1 MNKYVLST
9 VLTIDLETMM
19 TDDQKYGAMLA
30 VGATNEQELVSSI
43 GENILNSIKAKYP
56 NVSVNYAEI
65 TEDNGDE
72 QGYEQ
77 QQQQQEE
84 GGEPE
89 QVVADDEQVE
99 GAEEDFSYND
109 DETVSQELDE
119 IIEENK
125 ELDIGELFNQ
135 LDESEFDVV
144 HKITSTLDDFN
155 ERDDI
160 DSVDIILVGSEAIAN
175 YLNYIVD
182 EDIDIVIDSEHLQ
195 LDDADFRIVYTN
207 DVAEQEVL

>member
-19 TDDQKYGAMLA
+19 TDDQKYGAILA
-30 VGATNEQELVSSI
+30 LGATNEQELVSSI

-56 NVSVNYAEI
+56 NVSVSYAEI

-77 QQQQQEE
+77 QEE

-89 QVVADDEQVE
+89 QVVDDEQVE
-99 GAEEDFSYND
+99 GTEEDFSHND

-119 IIEENK
+119 IIEENN

-144 HKITSTLDDFN
+144 HKITSTLDGFN
-155 ERDDI
+155 ERDDT
-160 DSVDIILVGSEAIAN
+160 DSVDAILVDSEAIAN

-195 LDDADFRIVYTN
+195 LDDADFRIIYTN

>member
-30 VGATNEQELVSSI
+30 LGATNEQELVSSI

-56 NVSVNYAEI
+56 NVSVSYAEI

-72 QGYEQ
+72 QGYE
-77 QQQQQEE
+77 QQEE

-182 EDIDIVIDSEHLQ
+182 EDIDIVIDSERLQ

>member
-30 VGATNEQELVSSI
+30 LGATNEQELVSSI

-56 NVSVNYAEI
+56 NVSVSYAEI

-72 QGYEQ
+72 QVYEQ
-77 QQQQQEE
+77 QQE

-89 QVVADDEQVE
+89 QVVDDEQAE
-99 GAEEDFSYND
+99 GAEEDYSHND

-144 HKITSTLDDFN
+144 HKITSTLDSFN

-160 DSVDIILVGSEAIAN
+160 DSVDAILVDSESIAN

-195 LDDADFRIVYTN
+195 LDDSDFRIIYTN

>member
-30 VGATNEQELVSSI
+30 LGATNEQELVSSI

-56 NVSVNYAEI
+56 NVSVSYAEI
-65 TEDNGDE
+65 TEDNSGE
-72 QGYEQ
+72 QVYEQ
-77 QQQQQEE
+77 QQE

-89 QVVADDEQVE
+89 QVDDEQAE
-99 GAEEDFSYND
+99 GTEEDFSHND

-119 IIEENK
+119 IIEENN

-144 HKITSTLDDFN
+144 HKITSSLDDFN

-160 DSVDIILVGSEAIAN
+160 DSVDAILVDSEAIAN

-195 LDDADFRIVYTN
+195 LDDADFRIIYTN

>member
-30 VGATNEQELVSSI
+30 LGATNEQELVSSI

-56 NVSVNYAEI
+56 NVSVSYAEI
-65 TEDNGDE
+65 TEDNSGE

-77 QQQQQEE
+77 QAE
-84 GGEPE
+84 GEEPE

-119 IIEENK
+119 IIEENN

-144 HKITSTLDDFN
+144 HKITSSLDDFN

-160 DSVDIILVGSEAIAN
+160 DSVDAILVDSEAIAN

>member
-1 MNKYVLST
+1 MNKYVLSA
-9 VLTIDLETMM
+9 VFTIDLETMM

-30 VGATNEQELVSSI
+30 LGATNEQELVSSI

-56 NVSVNYAEI
+56 NVSVSYAEI
-65 TEDNGDE
+65 TEDNGNE
-72 QGYEQ
+72 QVYE
-77 QQQQQEE
+77 QQEE

-89 QVVADDEQVE
+89 QVVDDEQVA

-144 HKITSTLDDFN
+144 HNITSTLDKFN

-160 DSVDIILVGSEAIAN
+160 DSVDAILVDSEAIAN
-175 YLNYIVD
+175 YLNYIVH

>member
-1 MNKYVLST
+1 MNKYVLSA

-30 VGATNEQELVSSI
+30 LGASNEQELVSSI

-56 NVSVNYAEI
+56 NVSVSYAEI
-65 TEDNGDE
+65 TEDNDSGNEYEYEQSGEEDSEQVVGDE
-72 QGYEQ
+72 QVGM
-77 QQQQQEE
+77 
-84 GGEPE
+84 
-89 QVVADDEQVE
+89 
-99 GAEEDFSYND
+99 EEDFSYND
-109 DETVSQELDE
+109 EESVSQELDE

-144 HKITSTLDDFN
+144 HSITSTLDKFN

-160 DSVDIILVGSEAIAN
+160 DGVEAIFVDSQAIAN
-175 YLNYIVD
+175 YLNYIID
-182 EDIDIVIDSEHLQ
+182 EDIDIVIDSERSQ
-195 LDDADFRIVYTN
+195 LEDADFRILYTI
-207 DVAEQEVL
+207 DGEREVL

>member
-1 MNKYVLST
+1 MNKYVLSA
-9 VLTIDLETMM
+9 VFTIDLETMM

-77 QQQQQEE
+77 QEE

-89 QVVADDEQVE
+89 QVVDDEQAE
-99 GAEEDFSYND
+99 GAEEDYSHND

-119 IIEENK
+119 IIEENN

-144 HKITSTLDDFN
+144 HSITSTLDKFN

-160 DSVDIILVGSEAIAN
+160 DGVEAIFVASQAIAN
-175 YLNYIVD
+175 YLNYIID
-182 EDIDIVIDSEHLQ
+182 EDIDIVIDSERSQ
-195 LDDADFRIVYTN
+195 LEDADFRILYTI
-207 DVAEQEVL
+207 DGEQEVL

>member
-30 VGATNEQELVSSI
+30 LGATNEQELVSSI

-77 QQQQQEE
+77 QEE

-89 QVVADDEQVE
+89 QVVDDEQAE
-99 GAEEDFSYND
+99 GTEEDYSHND

-160 DSVDIILVGSEAIAN
+160 DSVDIILVDSEAIAN

-182 EDIDIVIDSEHLQ
+182 EDIDIVIDSERLQ
-195 LDDADFRIVYTN
+195 LEDADFRIVYTN

>member
-1 MNKYVLST
+1 MNKYVLSA
-9 VLTIDLETMM
+9 VFTIDLETMM

-30 VGATNEQELVSSI
+30 LGATNEQELVSSI

-56 NVSVNYAEI
+56 NVSVSYADI
-65 TEDNGDE
+65 AEDNGDE
-72 QGYEQ
+72 QVYE
-77 QQQQQEE
+77 QQEE

-89 QVVADDEQVE
+89 QVVDDEQVA
-99 GAEEDFSYND
+99 GTEEDFSHND

-119 IIEENK
+119 IIEENN

-144 HKITSTLDDFN
+144 HSITSTLDKFN

-160 DSVDIILVGSEAIAN
+160 DGVEAIFVDSQAIAN
-175 YLNYIVD
+175 YLNYIID
-182 EDIDIVIDSEHLQ
+182 EDIDIVIDSERSQ
-195 LDDADFRIVYTN
+195 LEDADFRILYTI
-207 DVAEQEVL
+207 DGEQEVL

>member
-30 VGATNEQELVSSI
+30 LGATNEQELVSSI

-56 NVSVNYAEI
+56 NVSVSYAEI

-77 QQQQQEE
+77 QEE

-89 QVVADDEQVE
+89 QVVDDEQVV

-160 DSVDIILVGSEAIAN
+160 DSVDIILVDSEAIAN

-182 EDIDIVIDSEHLQ
+182 EDIDIVIDSERLQ
-195 LDDADFRIVYTN
+195 LEDADFRIVYTN

>member
-77 QQQQQEE
+77 QQE

-89 QVVADDEQVE
+89 QVVDDEQVE
-99 GAEEDFSYND
+99 GAEEDFSHND

-160 DSVDIILVGSEAIAN
+160 DSVDIILVDSEAIAN

-182 EDIDIVIDSEHLQ
+182 EDIDIVIDSERLQ
-195 LDDADFRIVYTN
+195 LEDADFRIVYTN

>member
-30 VGATNEQELVSSI
+30 LGATNEQELVSSI

-72 QGYEQ
+72 QRYE
-77 QQQQQEE
+77 QQEE
-84 GGEPE
+84 GGESE
-89 QVVADDEQVE
+89 QVVDDEQAE
-99 GAEEDFSYND
+99 GAEEDYSHND

-160 DSVDIILVGSEAIAN
+160 DSVDIILVDSEAIAN

-182 EDIDIVIDSEHLQ
+182 EDIDIVIDSERLQ
-195 LDDADFRIVYTN
+195 LEDADFRIVYTN

>member
-65 TEDNGDE
+65 TEDNGNE
-72 QGYEQ
+72 QGYE
-77 QQQQQEE
+77 QQEE

-89 QVVADDEQVE
+89 QVVDDEQAE
-99 GAEEDFSYND
+99 GAEEDYSHND

-160 DSVDIILVGSEAIAN
+160 DSVDIILVDSEAIAN

-182 EDIDIVIDSEHLQ
+182 EDIDIVIDSERLQ
-195 LDDADFRIVYTN
+195 LEDADFRIVYTN

>member
-77 QQQQQEE
+77 QEE
-84 GGEPE
+84 GEEPE
-89 QVVADDEQVE
+89 RVADDEQAE
-99 GAEEDFSYND
+99 GAEEDYSHND

-144 HKITSTLDDFN
+144 HKITSTLDSFN

-160 DSVDIILVGSEAIAN
+160 DSVDAILVDSESIAN

>member
-65 TEDNGDE
+65 TEDNGNE
-72 QGYEQ
+72 QGYE
-77 QQQQQEE
+77 QQEE

-89 QVVADDEQVE
+89 QVVDDEQVE
-99 GAEEDFSYND
+99 GTEEDFSHND

-119 IIEENK
+119 IIEENN

-144 HKITSTLDDFN
+144 HKITSTLDEFN

-160 DSVDIILVGSEAIAN
+160 DSVDAILVDSESIAN

>member
-30 VGATNEQELVSSI
+30 LGATNEQELVSSI

-56 NVSVNYAEI
+56 NVSVSYAEI
-65 TEDNGDE
+65 TEDNSGE
-72 QGYEQ
+72 QGYE
-77 QQQQQEE
+77 QQEE

-89 QVVADDEQVE
+89 QVVSNDEQVE

-119 IIEENK
+119 IIEENN

-144 HKITSTLDDFN
+144 HKITSSLDDFN

-160 DSVDIILVGSEAIAN
+160 DSVDAILVDSEAIAN

-195 LDDADFRIVYTN
+195 LDDADFRIIYTN

>member
-30 VGATNEQELVSSI
+30 LGATNEQELVSSI

-56 NVSVNYAEI
+56 NVSVSYAEI

-77 QQQQQEE
+77 QEE

-89 QVVADDEQVE
+89 QVVDDEQVE
-99 GAEEDFSYND
+99 GAEEDFSHND

-119 IIEENK
+119 IIEENN

-144 HKITSTLDDFN
+144 HKITSSLDDFN

-160 DSVDIILVGSEAIAN
+160 DSVDAIFVDSEAIAN
-175 YLNYIVD
+175 YLNYIID
-182 EDIDIVIDSEHLQ
+182 EDIDIVIDSEHSQ
-195 LDDADFRIVYTN
+195 LDDADFRILYTN

>member
-77 QQQQQEE
+77 QEE

-89 QVVADDEQVE
+89 QVVDDEQAE
-99 GAEEDFSYND
+99 GAEEDYSHND

-119 IIEENK
+119 IIEENN

-144 HKITSTLDDFN
+144 HSITSTLDKFN

-160 DSVDIILVGSEAIAN
+160 DGVEAIFVASQAIAN
-175 YLNYIVD
+175 YLNYIID
-182 EDIDIVIDSEHLQ
+182 EDIDIVIDSERSQ
-195 LDDADFRIVYTN
+195 LEDADFRILYTI
-207 DVAEQEVL
+207 DGEQEVL

>member
-77 QQQQQEE
+77 QEE
-84 GGEPE
+84 GGELE
-89 QVVADDEQVE
+89 QVVDDEQVE
-99 GAEEDFSYND
+99 GVEEDFSHND

-160 DSVDIILVGSEAIAN
+160 DSVDIILVDSEAIAN

-182 EDIDIVIDSEHLQ
+182 EDIDIVIDSERLQ
-195 LDDADFRIVYTN
+195 LEDADFRIVYTN

>member
-30 VGATNEQELVSSI
+30 LGATNEQELVSSI

-56 NVSVNYAEI
+56 NVSVSYAEI

-77 QQQQQEE
+77 QEE

-89 QVVADDEQVE
+89 QVVDDEQVE
-99 GAEEDFSYND
+99 GTEEDYSHND

-160 DSVDIILVGSEAIAN
+160 DSVDIILVDSEAIAN

-182 EDIDIVIDSEHLQ
+182 EDIDIVIDSERLQ
-195 LDDADFRIVYTN
+195 LEDADFRIVYTN

>member
-65 TEDNGDE
+65 TEDNGNE
-72 QGYEQ
+72 QGYE
-77 QQQQQEE
+77 QQEE

-89 QVVADDEQVE
+89 QVVDDEQVE
-99 GAEEDFSYND
+99 GTEEDFSHND

-160 DSVDIILVGSEAIAN
+160 DSVDIILVDSEAIAN

-182 EDIDIVIDSEHLQ
+182 EDIDIVIDSERLQ
-195 LDDADFRIVYTN
+195 LEDADFRIVYTN

>member
-30 VGATNEQELVSSI
+30 LGATNEQELVSSI

-56 NVSVNYAEI
+56 NVSVSYAEI
-65 TEDNGDE
+65 TEDNGNE

-77 QQQQQEE
+77 QQED
-84 GGEPE
+84 GEPE
-89 QVVADDEQVE
+89 QVLDDEQAE

-109 DETVSQELDE
+109 DEAVSQELDE

-144 HKITSTLDDFN
+144 HKITSTLDVIN

-160 DSVDIILVGSEAIAN
+160 DLVDAIFVDSEAIAN
-175 YLNYIVD
+175 YLNYIID
-182 EDIDIVIDSEHLQ
+182 EDIDIVIDSEHSQ
-195 LDDADFRIVYTN
+195 LDDADFRIIYTN

>member
-72 QGYEQ
+72 QGYV
-77 QQQQQEE
+77 QQEE

-99 GAEEDFSYND
+99 GAEEDFSHND

-160 DSVDIILVGSEAIAN
+160 DSVDIILVDSEAIAN

-182 EDIDIVIDSEHLQ
+182 EDIDIVIDSERLQ
-195 LDDADFRIVYTN
+195 LEDADFRIVYTN

>member
-30 VGATNEQELVSSI
+30 LGATNEQELVSSI

-56 NVSVNYAEI
+56 NVSVSYAEI
-65 TEDNGDE
+65 TEDNSNE
-72 QGYEQ
+72 QVYE
-77 QQQQQEE
+77 QQEE

-89 QVVADDEQVE
+89 HVVVDDEQVA
-99 GAEEDFSYND
+99 GTEEDFSHND

-119 IIEENK
+119 IIEENN

-144 HKITSTLDDFN
+144 HDITSTLDKFN

-160 DSVDIILVGSEAIAN
+160 DSVDAILVDSEAIAN
-175 YLNYIVD
+175 YLNYIID

>member
-77 QQQQQEE
+77 QEE

-89 QVVADDEQVE
+89 QVVVDDEQAE
-99 GAEEDFSYND
+99 GTEEDFSHND

-119 IIEENK
+119 IIEENN

-144 HKITSTLDDFN
+144 HKITSTLDEFN

-160 DSVDIILVGSEAIAN
+160 DSVDAILVDSESIAN

-195 LDDADFRIVYTN
+195 LDDSDFRIIYTN

>member
-72 QGYEQ
+72 QRYE
-77 QQQQQEE
+77 QQEE
-84 GGEPE
+84 GGESE
-89 QVVADDEQVE
+89 QVVDDEQAE
-99 GAEEDFSYND
+99 GAEEDYSHND

-160 DSVDIILVGSEAIAN
+160 DSVDIILVDSEAIAN

-182 EDIDIVIDSEHLQ
+182 EDIDIVIDSERLQ
-195 LDDADFRIVYTN
+195 LEDADFRIVYTN

>member
-30 VGATNEQELVSSI
+30 LGATNEQELVSSI

-65 TEDNGDE
+65 TEDNGGE
-72 QGYEQ
+72 QVYE
-77 QQQQQEE
+77 QQEE

-89 QVVADDEQVE
+89 QVVDDEQVE
-99 GAEEDFSYND
+99 GTEEDFSHND

-119 IIEENK
+119 IIEENN

-160 DSVDIILVGSEAIAN
+160 DSVDIILVDSEAIAN

-182 EDIDIVIDSEHLQ
+182 EDIDIVIDSERLQ
-195 LDDADFRIVYTN
+195 LEDADFRIVYTN

>member
-30 VGATNEQELVSSI
+30 LGATNEQELVSSI

-56 NVSVNYAEI
+56 NVSVSYAEI
-65 TEDNGDE
+65 TEDNSSE
-72 QGYEQ
+72 QWYEQ
-77 QQQQQEE
+77 QAE
-84 GGEPE
+84 GEEPE
-89 QVVADDEQVE
+89 QVVVDDEQVE

-119 IIEENK
+119 IIEENN

-144 HKITSTLDDFN
+144 HNITSTLDGFN

-160 DSVDIILVGSEAIAN
+160 DSVDAIFVDSEAIAN
-175 YLNYIVD
+175 YLNYIID
-182 EDIDIVIDSEHLQ
+182 EDIDIVIDSEHSQ
-195 LDDADFRIVYTN
+195 LDDADFRILYTN

>member
-30 VGATNEQELVSSI
+30 LGATNEQELVSSI

-65 TEDNGDE
+65 TEDNGGE
-72 QGYEQ
+72 QVYE
-77 QQQQQEE
+77 QQEE

-89 QVVADDEQVE
+89 QVVDDEQVE
-99 GAEEDFSYND
+99 GTEEDFSHND

-119 IIEENK
+119 IIEENN

-160 DSVDIILVGSEAIAN
+160 DSVDIILVDSEAIAN

-182 EDIDIVIDSEHLQ
+182 EDIDIVIDSERLR
-195 LDDADFRIVYTN
+195 LEDADFRIVYTN

>member
-30 VGATNEQELVSSI
+30 LGATNEQELVSSI

-56 NVSVNYAEI
+56 NVSVSYAEI
-65 TEDNGDE
+65 TEDNSGE
-72 QGYEQ
+72 QGYE
-77 QQQQQEE
+77 QQQEE

-109 DETVSQELDE
+109 DGTVSQELDE
-119 IIEENK
+119 IIEENN

-144 HKITSTLDDFN
+144 HKITSTLDSFN

-160 DSVDIILVGSEAIAN
+160 DSVDAILVDSEAIAN

-195 LDDADFRIVYTN
+195 LDDADFRIIYTN

>member
-77 QQQQQEE
+77 QEE

-89 QVVADDEQVE
+89 QVVDDEQAE
-99 GAEEDFSYND
+99 GAEEDYSHND

-144 HKITSTLDDFN
+144 HKITSTLDSFN

-160 DSVDIILVGSEAIAN
+160 DSVDAILVDSESIAN

>member
-56 NVSVNYAEI
+56 NVSVSYAEI

-72 QGYEQ
+72 QVYEQ
-77 QQQQQEE
+77 QQE

-89 QVVADDEQVE
+89 QVVDDEQAE
-99 GAEEDFSYND
+99 GTEEDYSHND

-160 DSVDIILVGSEAIAN
+160 DSVDIILVDSEAIAN

-182 EDIDIVIDSEHLQ
+182 EDIDIVIDSERLQ
-195 LDDADFRIVYTN
+195 LEDADFRIVYTN

>member
-77 QQQQQEE
+77 QEE
-84 GGEPE
+84 GGELE
-89 QVVADDEQVE
+89 QVVDDEQVE
-99 GAEEDFSYND
+99 GAEEDFSHND
-109 DETVSQELDE
+109 DEIVSQELDE

-182 EDIDIVIDSEHLQ
+182 EDIDIVIDSERLQ

>member
-30 VGATNEQELVSSI
+30 LGATNEQELVSSI

-56 NVSVNYAEI
+56 NVSVSYAEI

-77 QQQQQEE
+77 QQEE
-84 GGEPE
+84 GGETE
-89 QVVADDEQVE
+89 QVVDDEQVE
-99 GAEEDFSYND
+99 GTEEDFSHND

-119 IIEENK
+119 IIEENN

-144 HKITSTLDDFN
+144 HKITSTLDEFN

-160 DSVDIILVGSEAIAN
+160 DSVDAILVDSEAIAN

-195 LDDADFRIVYTN
+195 LDDADFRIIYTN

>member
-30 VGATNEQELVSSI
+30 LGATNEQELVSSI

-56 NVSVNYAEI
+56 NVSVSYAEI
-65 TEDNGDE
+65 TEDNGNE

-77 QQQQQEE
+77 QQE

-89 QVVADDEQVE
+89 QVVDDEQAE

-109 DETVSQELDE
+109 DEKVSQELDE
-119 IIEENK
+119 IIEENN

-144 HKITSTLDDFN
+144 HSITSTLDKFN

-160 DSVDIILVGSEAIAN
+160 DGVEAIFVASQAIAN
-175 YLNYIVD
+175 YLNYIID
-182 EDIDIVIDSEHLQ
+182 EDIDIVIDSERSQ
-195 LDDADFRIVYTN
+195 LEDADFRILYTL
-207 DVAEQEVL
+207 DGEQEVL

>member
-56 NVSVNYAEI
+56 NVSVSYAEI
-65 TEDNGDE
+65 TEDNSGE

-77 QQQQQEE
+77 QAE
-84 GGEPE
+84 GEEPE
-89 QVVADDEQVE
+89 QVVVDDEQVE
-99 GAEEDFSYND
+99 GAEEDYSHND

-160 DSVDIILVGSEAIAN
+160 DSVDAILVDSEAIAN

>member
-30 VGATNEQELVSSI
+30 LGATNEQELVSSI

-56 NVSVNYAEI
+56 NVSVSYAEI
-65 TEDNGDE
+65 TEDSGDE
-72 QGYEQ
+72 QRYEQ
-77 QQQQQEE
+77 QQE
-84 GGEPE
+84 GGELE
-89 QVVADDEQVE
+89 QVVDDEQV
-99 GAEEDFSYND
+99 GTEEDFSYND

-119 IIEENK
+119 IIEENN

-144 HKITSTLDDFN
+144 HDITSTLDKFN

-160 DSVDIILVGSEAIAN
+160 DSVDAILVDSEAIAN
-175 YLNYIVD
+175 YLNYIID